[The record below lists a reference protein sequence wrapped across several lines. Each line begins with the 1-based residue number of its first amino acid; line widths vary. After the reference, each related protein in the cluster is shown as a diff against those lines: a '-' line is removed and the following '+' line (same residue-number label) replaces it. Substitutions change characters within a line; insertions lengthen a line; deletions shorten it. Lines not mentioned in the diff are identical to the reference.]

1 MSTADPPERPPLS
14 LIRADESAGA
24 ADAPEGAPAPP
35 PGPPLGLPPRSEA
48 FRRFMVAPILVASAL
63 ALATGL
69 LVLLAW
75 RGGTAAGPRLAVRF
89 TTVCPAAAQPV
100 LAARADAIGLGD
112 PIVQIE
118 PDGLTLTATM
128 PGLADDAVAVPALL
142 ARPGKFTG
150 TAGGEVIV
158 DNSHLTGAQIRLDE
172 SGMPYTWVGLSPAG
186 AAAVRGLATADPE
199 GAMEM
204 AIDADRPTPRPND
217 IELEDEGLRIITEV
231 GVTELRMRVA
241 ADRAILLGTAPLP
254 CPMQVAGT
262 APAAG

>member
-14 LIRADESAGA
+14 LIRADDA
-24 ADAPEGAPAPP
+24 ADAAKDPEAAPPAPAV
-35 PGPPLGLPPRSEA
+35 PPLGLPPRSEA
-48 FRRFMVAPILVASAL
+48 LRRFMVAPIVVASAL

-69 LVLLAW
+69 LVFLAW
-75 RGGTAAGPRLAVRF
+75 RGGTAAGPRLTVRF
-89 TTVCPAAAQPV
+89 TTACPAAAQPV

-112 PIVQIE
+112 PIVEVE
-118 PDGLTLTATM
+118 PDGLKLTATM

-142 ARPGKFTG
+142 ARPGKFSG
-150 TAGGEVIV
+150 TAGGELIV
-158 DNSHLTGAQIRLDE
+158 DSSHLTGAQIRLDE

-199 GAMEM
+199 GALEM
-204 AIDADRPTPRPND
+204 ALDDDRPTPRPND
-217 IELEDEGLRIITEV
+217 IELEDEGLRIITEA
-231 GVTELRMRVA
+231 GVTEQRMRTA

-262 APAAG
+262 APAEG